1 MTFSSTIEAG
11 VALLTAAVVTVSD
24 SCSRGERA
32 DISGPAVAEVLGRS
46 GFRVVCFEMS
56 SMWSI
61 LWNRF
66 HICKSFK
73 SCWIKSCYTPPTK
86 PRSALGE
93 TGPLWCATPCG
104 NISVGWNCEPVKSAT
119 ARATHD
125 SRKPTR
131 KRGVG
136 NRRPRGRKSSPR
148 RGSALP
154 VCAPD
159 KKRPALVL
167 TRNSAIAYLSTVT
180 VAPVTSTIRGV
191 PSEVVL
197 NEEDGMK
204 SPCAVNLH
212 NAVTVSQQRL
222 GKRVA
227 QLSSARMNEVCAA
240 LRFSLGCDS
249 N

>member
-1 MTFSSTIEAG
+1 MAAG
-11 VALLTAAVVTVSD
+11 IARGRIA
-24 SCSRGERA
+24 RGEVR
-32 DISGPAVAEVLGRS
+32 LY
-46 GFRVVCFEMS
+46 
-56 SMWSI
+56 
-61 LWNRF
+61 RF
-66 HICKSFK
+66 AAPGK
-73 SCWIKSCYTPPTK
+73 TPDKT
-86 PRSALGE
+86 
-93 TGPLWCATPCG
+93 
-104 NISVGWNCEPVKSAT
+104 
-119 ARATHD
+119 
-125 SRKPTR
+125 
-131 KRGVG
+131 
-136 NRRPRGRKSSPR
+136 
-148 RGSALP
+148 
-154 VCAPD
+154 PD

-212 NAVTVSQQRL
+212 NVVTVSQQRL

-227 QLSSARMNEVCAA
+227 QLSSARMNEVYAA